1 MSNTQSDHAT
11 ILAFGAHPDDIEYG
25 CGAVIARETRL
36 GRRAHLVVCSSGES
50 STNGT
55 PEERRAEAAEAARH
69 LGATLE
75 FVDLGGDSHFE
86 CQVRHSIA
94 LASIIRRVKPE
105 IALAPSLVENQHP
118 DHYKLGRMVREAARL
133 ARYCGLQELRHQAP
147 HAVRQLLYYA
157 VTPQAEPRDLPCI
170 LMNVS
175 SPEVIEA
182 WTRAMQSHASQ
193 ARTRNYTEMQL
204 LRARF
209 LGSCCGVDHA
219 VALFPNDP
227 MIFDSLGD
235 LGNASRHF

>member
-1 MSNTQSDHAT
+1 MPTTQTDHAT
-11 ILAFGAHPDDIEYG
+11 VLAFGAHPDDIEYG

-36 GRRAHLVVCSSGES
+36 GRRAHLVVCSAGES

-69 LGATLE
+69 LGATLQ

-86 CQVRHSIA
+86 CQVRYSIA

-105 IALAPSLVENQHP
+105 IALAPTLVENQHP

-133 ARYCGLQELRHQAP
+133 AQYCGVPELRNQAP

-157 VTPQAEPRDLPCI
+157 VTPQAEPRDSPCI
-170 LMNVS
+170 LVNVS

-182 WTRAMQSHASQ
+182 WTLSMQAHASQ

-209 LGSCCGVDHA
+209 LGSCSGVGHA

-227 MIFDSLGD
+227 PLIDSLGD
-235 LGNASRHF
+235 LGNASRYF